1 MTTIKEAR
9 YIKDHVLWIR
19 FSDGAE
25 GQVDLGSELGGEIFK
40 PLKKIEY
47 FKQFKLDNDLMTLT
61 WPNGADFAPEFLYDL
76 ARRKTKRA
84 A

>member
-1 MTTIKEAR
+1 MITVKEAR
-9 YIKDHVLWIR
+9 YIKDYVVWIR
-19 FSDGAE
+19 FSDGTE
-25 GQVDLGSELGGEIFK
+25 GQVDLGSELSGEIFK

-47 FKQFKLDNDLMTLT
+47 FKQVKLDNDLATLT

-76 ARRKTKRA
+76 VRGNSKRA

>member
-9 YIKDHVLWIR
+9 YIKNYVVWVR
-19 FSDGAE
+19 FSDGIE
-25 GQVDLGSELGGEIFK
+25 GQIDLSSELSGEIFK

-47 FKQFKLDNDLMTLT
+47 FKQFKLDNDLATLT

-76 ARRKTKRA
+76 VRRKSKRA